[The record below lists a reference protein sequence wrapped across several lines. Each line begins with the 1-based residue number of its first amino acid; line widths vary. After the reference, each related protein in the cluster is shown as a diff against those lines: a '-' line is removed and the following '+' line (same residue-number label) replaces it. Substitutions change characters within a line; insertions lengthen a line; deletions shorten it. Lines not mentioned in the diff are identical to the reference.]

1 MTGEKNRT
9 TLLSSMSPEL
19 IAGEFVFC
27 SFEKAKYG
35 DHLQLE
41 PIATLMEEEGLTL
54 VISKRKAQEHG
65 VAFES
70 VFRCITLRV
79 HSSLDA
85 VGLTAAVS
93 RRLAEHGMA
102 ANMLAGY
109 FHDHVFVATD
119 TAEEAL
125 AAMEEL
131 ALEGENSE

>member
-1 MTGEKNRT
+1 MTGEKNMT

-19 IAGEFVFC
+19 IDGEFVFC
-27 SFEKAKYG
+27 SFGNAKYG
-35 DHLQLE
+35 DHSQLD

-54 VISKRKAQEHG
+54 VISKRKAQEYG

-93 RRLAEHGMA
+93 RRLAERGMA
-102 ANMLAGY
+102 ANMIAGY

-119 TAEEAL
+119 TAEKAL
-125 AAMEEL
+125 AAMEEF